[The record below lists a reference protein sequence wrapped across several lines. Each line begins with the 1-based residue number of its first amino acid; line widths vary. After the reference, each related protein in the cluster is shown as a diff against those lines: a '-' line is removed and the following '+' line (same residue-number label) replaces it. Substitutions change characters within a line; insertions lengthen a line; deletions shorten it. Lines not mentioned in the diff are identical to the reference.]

1 MFVEIAIGS
10 PSKRGTLV
18 PIDELWDIVYEYG
31 KNQAVYRSVYL
42 YDDEALIFTKKSGT
56 LKNYLGTRYIDE
68 IPIDIDKGQNTDEY
82 TLKRAQAVLFHLTD
96 ELGLKEGNFQCYYSG
111 TGYHITLSGGCFGF
125 EASPDLPFI
134 VKQTMTS
141 SFDDIDPSV
150 YIRTALIRLPHTLN
164 IKSELFK
171 VPLTRE
177 ELMGSTPDTI
187 VKLASSRRLDL
198 GIADLWGEE
207 TLSSLIKRDVPKVR
221 EMKSVLEP
229 RNIVPCMQTLYK
241 RGPVSGTRNNT
252 ILRLAGHFR
261 RNGITSEA
269 TKAALLHWNDNQLNP
284 QIIIDKVEATYNYGY
299 KYGCEDE
306 ILVPVCEPRC
316 VYYKNKDYSIDV
328 KNREELQKDL
338 SERIE
343 TDYSGRMIDLARMFG
358 LQDKDC
364 AIYPGELVTI
374 FGPTGSNKT
383 TLAQNIVLG
392 YDFKEDIIRKEW
404 QQPTLFLS
412 LELSGWYMHRRNLQ
426 IVSGMDKE
434 QVTRNHS
441 YVGTTFGDNLGHINI
456 QTVSANVETIQKQ
469 IKNLQPNVVVIDYID
484 LLETPKHIRGG
495 EYEQIRYIS
504 HFLSNLAVNSDIIII
519 QISQVSREYS
529 RNEILDI
536 YAGKGSGAI
545 ENASRKVIGIN
556 GKQNEADKTVSLFK
570 NSDGDLFDVELEWK
584 PSFRLPVKG
593 VSDENTHHQSRS
605 ET

>member
-10 PSKRGTLV
+10 PSKRGTLI
-18 PIDELWDIVYEYG
+18 PLDELWDVVYEYG
-31 KNQAVYRSVYL
+31 KNQAIYRSVYL
-42 YDDEALIFTKKSGT
+42 YDEEAVTFTKKSGT
-56 LKNYLGTRYIDE
+56 LKNFLGTRYIDE
-68 IPIDIDKGQNTDEY
+68 VPIDIDKGQNTDEY
-82 TLKRAQAVLFHLTD
+82 TLQKAQALVFYLTD
-96 ELGLKEGNFQCYYSG
+96 ELSLKEGNFQCYFSG
-111 TGYHITLSGGCFGF
+111 TGYHIVLSNECFGF
-125 EASPDLPFI
+125 EESPDLPFI
-134 VKQTMTS
+134 VKQSMTDA
-141 SFDDIDPSV
+141 FEHIDPSV

-171 VPLTRE
+171 VPLTKE
-177 ELMGSTPDTI
+177 ELMSGNI
-187 VKLASSRRLDL
+187 EAIIKLASSRRLDF

-207 TLSSLIKRDVPKVR
+207 TLSHLIKKDVPKVR
-221 EMKSVLEP
+221 EMKNVLEP

-241 RGPVSGTRNNT
+241 RGPVDGSRNNT

-269 TKAALLHWNDNQLNP
+269 TKAALLHWNDGQLNP
-284 QIIIDKVEATYNYGY
+284 QIIIDKVESTYNYGY

-316 VYYKNKDYSIDV
+316 VYYKNKDYNIDV
-328 KNREELQKDL
+328 KNRTELQKDL
-338 SERIE
+338 SERLE

-358 LQDKDC
+358 FEDKDC

-383 TLAQNIVLG
+383 TLAQNIILG

-434 QVTRNHS
+434 QVTRNHQ
-441 YVGTTFGDNLGHINI
+441 YVGTTFGESLEHVNI
-456 QTVSANVETIQKQ
+456 QTKAATVETIQKQ

-484 LLETPKHIRGG
+484 LLETPKQLRG

-570 NSDGDLFDVELEWK
+570 NSDGDLFDVDLEWK

-593 VSDENTHHQSRS
+593 VSDENTYHQS
-605 ET
+605 